1 MIHTSLKKRYTPPQ
15 IEVTMSEIEDELLYG
30 SITGTGSGQSGTV
43 IGGGGGGGFGGN
55 PEESKMFGFDNFADY
70 YDNDDYD
77 DEGYYE
83 F

>member
-1 MIHTSLKKRYTPPQ
+1 MIHTNLKKRYTPPQ
-15 IEVTMSEIEDELLYG
+15 IEVTMSEIEDELLNA
-30 SITGTGSGQSGTV
+30 SVTGTGGPQPGTV
-43 IGGGGGGGFGGN
+43 IGGGGGGFGTN

-77 DEGYYE
+77 DEEYYE